1 MEKRV
6 KFGLRKKLIVF
17 VVALAIATYSASFI
31 FIEYIQPMFFENTS
45 RQVFEIIC
53 FYEMFAISKKY
64 VIIWQHLE

>member
-31 FIEYIQPMFFENTS
+31 FIEYIQPAFLRIRADKFL
-45 RQVFEIIC
+45 
-53 FYEMFAISKKY
+53 K
-64 VIIWQHLE
+64 